1 MPLHYLKLMFFKCH
15 MVRHSLLFLVIALI
29 ATIEFMGGF
38 AVSVVPGWHIVIFP
52 PLMIFSMILISWLYL
67 LSVFYFVM
75 ERKNRQ
81 LPQRMFIIHLI
92 LTLFYFFY
100 SNEEGL
106 FYNTS
111 NGVLRFIVPVGLFAI
126 GQLIFIILLAKR
138 IRHIST

>member
-1 MPLHYLKLMFFKCH
+1 
-15 MVRHSLLFLVIALI
+15 MVRHSLLFFVIALI
-29 ATIEFMGGF
+29 ATIEFIGGF
-38 AVSVVPGWHIVIFP
+38 AVSVVPGWHTVIVP

-106 FYNTS
+106 FYNNP

-126 GQLIFIILLAKR
+126 GQLIFIILLVKR